1 MIFYKL
7 IKIICVRYELL
18 FFFILSIFLFF
29 KNAEYKQKNSF
40 DKLKEVNKWIYKC
53 QNEILIRGILKSFKK
68 PKISALITL
77 YNSQNSIQTAVRSI
91 QNQYFEDIEILIV
104 DDFSSDNSSNIIK
117 DLQREDGRIK
127 IIKNKKNRGALYAKS
142 IGILKSNGIYTMI
155 LDSDDLFANENIFN
169 ICYEISIQNNIDIVE
184 FSGYYLNSTYLQ
196 LDVMP
201 EIPYYLRFK
210 EDNEFISQPDLS
222 YFIYKKNGVNDFRLI
237 DGVLWGKCIKT
248 NIFKMAL
255 KIVGNNVYRQKINYG
270 DDRII
275 NFILFKVANSFK
287 YIKEYGII
295 YNFNNKSITHLNT
308 YIDHCHDELINIM
321 SIYNYTKNSKETELA
336 AFEIIFR
343 WKSIIFPGM
352 DLYNF
357 QYTKLLINE
366 LLKNQYVCYH
376 NKLKL
381 LYLYQNL
388 TESKRLNLF
397 TQQ

>member
-7 IKIICVRYELL
+7 IKIIYVRYELL
-18 FFFILSIFLFF
+18 FFFILSIFLYF
-29 KNAEYKQKNSF
+29 KIAEYKQKNSF
-40 DKLKEVNKWIYKC
+40 DELKEVNNWIYKC
-53 QNEILIRGILKSFKK
+53 QNEILIRGILNSFKK

-77 YNSQNSIQTAVRSI
+77 YNSQNSILTAVRSI

-104 DDFSSDNSSNIIK
+104 DDSSSDNSSYIIK
-117 DLQREDGRIK
+117 DLQREDKRIK

-142 IGILKSNGIYTMI
+142 IGILKSNGIYIMI

-169 ICYEISIQNNIDIVE
+169 ICYEIATQNNIDIIE
-184 FSGYYLNSTYLQ
+184 FSGYYLNSSYFL
-196 LDVMP
+196 LDVIP

-210 EDNEFISQPDLS
+210 SDNEFISQPDLS
-222 YFIYKKNGVNDFRLI
+222 YFIYQKKGENEFKLI

-248 NIFKMAL
+248 NIFKMSL

-287 YIKEYGII
+287 YIHEYGII

-352 DLYNF
+352 NLYNF
-357 QYTKLLINE
+357 HYAKFLINE
-366 LLKNQYVCYH
+366 LLKNQYVCYS

-381 LYLYQNL
+381 LYLYENL

-397 TQQ
+397 SQQ

>member
-7 IKIICVRYELL
+7 IKLIYVRYELL
-18 FFFILSIFLFF
+18 FIFLLSIFLCF
-29 KNAEYKQKNSF
+29 KITEYKQKISF
-40 DKLKEVNKWIYKC
+40 DELKEVNNWIYKC
-53 QNEILIRGILKSFKK
+53 QNEILIRGILNSFKK

-77 YNSQNSIQTAVRSI
+77 YNSQNSILTAVRSI

-104 DDFSSDNSSNIIK
+104 DDCSSDNSSYLIK
-117 DLQREDGRIK
+117 ELQREDERIK

-142 IGILKSNGIYTMI
+142 IGILKSSGIYIMI

-169 ICYEISIQNNIDIVE
+169 ICYETAIQNNIDIIE
-184 FSGYYLNSTYLQ
+184 FSGYYLNSSHFQ

-210 EDNEFISQPDLS
+210 SDNEFISQPDLS
-222 YFIYKKNGVNDFRLI
+222 YFIYQKKGENEFKLI

-248 NIFKMAL
+248 NIFKMSL

-287 YIKEYGII
+287 YINEYGII

-343 WKSIIFPGM
+343 WKSIIFPGIN
-352 DLYNF
+352 LYNF
-357 QYTKLLINE
+357 HYTKFLINE
-366 LLKNQYVCYH
+366 LLKNQYVCYS

-397 TQQ
+397 SQQ

>member
-29 KNAEYKQKNSF
+29 KIAEYKQKNSF
-40 DKLKEVNKWIYKC
+40 DELKEVNKWIYKC

-270 DDRII
+270 DDRLVL
-275 NFILFKVANSFK
+275 IL
-287 YIKEYGII
+287 
-295 YNFNNKSITHLNT
+295 IT
-308 YIDHCHDELINIM
+308 I
-321 SIYNYTKNSKETELA
+321 
-336 AFEIIFR
+336 
-343 WKSIIFPGM
+343 
-352 DLYNF
+352 LY
-357 QYTKLLINE
+357 
-366 LLKNQYVCYH
+366 
-376 NKLKL
+376 
-381 LYLYQNL
+381 
-388 TESKRLNLF
+388 
-397 TQQ
+397 